1 MIAVLYFVFYSPIYF
16 PLFTFICAP
25 SFLMRVNALFVRGL
39 GVVDKQIYVK
49 LWFNGSDGSKPNPQ
63 ENVKVLFFVPC
74 KADIP
79 F

>member
-1 MIAVLYFVFYSPIYF
+1 
-16 PLFTFICAP
+16 
-25 SFLMRVNALFVRGL
+25 MRVNALFVRGL
-39 GVVDKQIYVK
+39 GVVDKQIYAK